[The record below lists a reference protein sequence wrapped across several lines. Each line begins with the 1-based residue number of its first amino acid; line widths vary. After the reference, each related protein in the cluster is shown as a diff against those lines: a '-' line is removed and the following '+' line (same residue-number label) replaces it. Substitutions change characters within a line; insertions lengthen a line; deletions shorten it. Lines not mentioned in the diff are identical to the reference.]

1 MFNKVDINSETDN
14 NLSTTHKINSKK
26 RVDINVL
33 LNRVRADKKKE
44 KLESSIF
51 FWHNLTNCN
60 FSWCNCIFVI
70 SCSYFYIF

>member
-1 MFNKVDINSETDN
+1 MFNKVDINSETGN
-14 NLSTTHKINSKK
+14 NLSTTHKNNSKK

-51 FWHNLTNCN
+51 FGIISLT
-60 FSWCNCIFVI
+60 VI
-70 SCSYFYIF
+70 LVGVIVSL

>member
-1 MFNKVDINSETDN
+1 MFNKVNINSETDKS
-14 NLSTTHKINSKK
+14 LSTSNKINSKK

-51 FWHNLTNCN
+51 FGIISLT
-60 FSWCNCIFVI
+60 VI
-70 SCSYFYIF
+70 LVGVIISL

>member
-1 MFNKVDINSETDN
+1 MFNKVDINSETDK

-33 LNRVRADKKKE
+33 LNKVRADKKKE

-51 FWHNLTNCN
+51 FGIISLT
-60 FSWCNCIFVI
+60 VI
-70 SCSYFYIF
+70 LVGVIVSL

>member
-14 NLSTTHKINSKK
+14 NLSTSRKVNSKK

-51 FWHNLTNCN
+51 FGIISLT
-60 FSWCNCIFVI
+60 VI
-70 SCSYFYIF
+70 LVGVIVSL

>member
-1 MFNKVDINSETDN
+1 MSISQFFVLLAYEFSKLCCIKNIHINIAAE
-14 NLSTTHKINSKK
+14 

-51 FWHNLTNCN
+51 FG
-60 FSWCNCIFVI
+60 II
-70 SCSYFYIF
+70 

>member
-14 NLSTTHKINSKK
+14 NLSTTHKNNSKK

-51 FWHNLTNCN
+51 FGIISLT
-60 FSWCNCIFVI
+60 VI
-70 SCSYFYIF
+70 LVGVIVSL

>member
-1 MFNKVDINSETDN
+1 MFNKVDINSETDK

-51 FWHNLTNCN
+51 FGIISLT
-60 FSWCNCIFVI
+60 VI
-70 SCSYFYIF
+70 LVGVIVSL

>member
-1 MFNKVDINSETDN
+1 MFNKVDINSETDS

-51 FWHNLTNCN
+51 FGIISLT
-60 FSWCNCIFVI
+60 VI
-70 SCSYFYIF
+70 LVGVIVSL

>member
-1 MFNKVDINSETDN
+1 MFNKVDINSETHN
-14 NLSTTHKINSKK
+14 NSSTSHKINSKK

-51 FWHNLTNCN
+51 FGIISLT
-60 FSWCNCIFVI
+60 VI
-70 SCSYFYIF
+70 LVGVIVSL

>member
-33 LNRVRADKKKE
+33 LNRVRADKKK
-44 KLESSIF
+44 KKNLRARF
-51 FWHNLTNCN
+51 FLA
-60 FSWCNCIFVI
+60 
-70 SCSYFYIF
+70 

>member
-1 MFNKVDINSETDN
+1 MINKVDINSETDN
-14 NLSTTHKINSKK
+14 HLSTTHKNNSKK

-51 FWHNLTNCN
+51 FGIISLT
-60 FSWCNCIFVI
+60 VI
-70 SCSYFYIF
+70 LVGVIVSL

>member
-1 MFNKVDINSETDN
+1 MFNKVNINSGAKN
-14 NLSTTHKINSKK
+14 NLTKSNNINSKK

-51 FWHNLTNCN
+51 FGIISLT
-60 FSWCNCIFVI
+60 VI
-70 SCSYFYIF
+70 LVGVIISM

>member
-1 MFNKVDINSETDN
+1 MFNKVNINSETDKS
-14 NLSTTHKINSKK
+14 LSKSNKINSKK

-51 FWHNLTNCN
+51 FGIISLT
-60 FSWCNCIFVI
+60 VI
-70 SCSYFYIF
+70 LVGVIVSL

>member
-14 NLSTTHKINSKK
+14 NSSTSNKINSKK

-51 FWHNLTNCN
+51 FGIISLT
-60 FSWCNCIFVI
+60 VI
-70 SCSYFYIF
+70 LVGVIVSL

>member
-14 NLSTTHKINSKK
+14 NLSTSNKINSKK

-51 FWHNLTNCN
+51 FGIISLT
-60 FSWCNCIFVI
+60 VI
-70 SCSYFYIF
+70 LVGVIVSL